1 MQSPGSATAGQIT
14 GCFSRSSPWF
24 RKLLRGAVIHMSVL
38 VPARGRSQMRA
49 NYCSRSSSWRHQSP
63 SGHGQPLC
71 NGEPHPERFRWR
83 CIWDP
88 RDAEAHL
95 PLTQVSAPACPPCP
109 PPTSS
114 SCQGERGSQSAGRRP
129 ILFNYVQSNSHHEEA
144 SQEEMPP
151 KSVESCCIVWSEQE
165 ETLSLAYT
173 HHLGFLRLSHAGSI
187 LI

>member
-83 CIWDP
+83 WIWDP